1 VTGTV
6 EQLFELEETSFEK
19 GCVITVRVLGKRA
32 LAPQRMHW
40 MSAFLQTCM
49 QPLNPM
55 LHWPR
60 PWIEAVNL
68 CTRLSSRRSLGSPWL
83 ARHPTTT
90 STVMGAN
97 HFKWSVLVANSPSPM
112 CASSLIPPLV
122 LSLVTSTLY
131 LWGSWIQSLSVL
143 GGSVFWW
150 ELLVPVLLN
159 AWENQPGF
167 SFQNYFRFIFINQG
181 ILFSLNFDQAHS
193 QIRRFS

>member
-1 VTGTV
+1 MRDN
-6 EQLFELEETSFEK
+6 SA
-19 GCVITVRVLGKRA
+19 RA
-32 LAPQRMHW
+32 WQACACTARH
-40 MSAFLQTCM
+40 A
-49 QPLNPM
+49 LNERLSTN
-55 LHWPR
+55 LHATIKSDAAWPR

-90 STVMGAN
+90 ATVMGAN

-112 CASSLIPPLV
+112 CGSSLIPPLV
-122 LSLVTSTLY
+122 LSLDTSTLSF
-131 LWGSWIQSLSVL
+131 WGSWIQSWSVL

-150 ELLVPVLLN
+150 ELLVPVLLKT
-159 AWENQPGF
+159 WENRPGF
-167 SFQNYFRFIFINQG
+167 SFQNYFRFILINQG

>member
-1 VTGTV
+1 MTGTV

-122 LSLVTSTLY
+122 LSLVTSTL
-131 LWGSWIQSLSVL
+131 S
-143 GGSVFWW
+143 FW
-150 ELLVPVLLN
+150 
-159 AWENQPGF
+159 
-167 SFQNYFRFIFINQG
+167 G
-181 ILFSLNFDQAHS
+181 ILDPELISTGRLCLLMRIVGSGSSQLLRESTRFSLFKIILGLS
-193 QIRRFS
+193 